1 MIKGHNRMS
10 QRQEFDARRPD
21 AEDFDATD
29 AARRAARQAGMS
41 LSSWMSQ
48 VVSDKAAKLG
58 IYEDDMDEDER
69 MDAIVEKLTRLNLR
83 NGRSMARMA
92 DREPAAHT
100 AAPRRALSRAAA
112 PEFSRVLERLES
124 MESRLAAQI
133 PDNELV
139 LQNALERIEQRIDK
153 LDSGARHPRPAQA
166 VTNSRGDTPNSAF
179 ATIEAKLEALN
190 ASLDRS
196 SNLQSNRHSEPAFTA
211 TRRFEAPRKATP
223 AAVTPSHEDTSARR
237 FTEHETKAFDG
248 LHAEIAKLA
257 AQMHELRRP
266 QPVAE
271 IANLQQDLANM
282 AKVLADLAPRHAIA
296 SLEHRID
303 DLIDTMRHNNSE
315 ALHNGLLGPIND
327 LTSELRQMV
336 SEADPR
342 GHISTLEHEVRH
354 LSRKVADMETA
365 GFDHVAFADL
375 QGQTAEMRQLL
386 QKTLARP
393 QSFEA
398 LERQIAFLTDKIEHM
413 SAPGASHSSAA
424 EIAAAIDDIRT
435 MVDRKLGANP
445 LGAVERQIAFLTD
458 KIDHLGTRQGGEPS
472 RGGNSDEIVAAID
485 EMRSLLDTK
494 PGSQHIQAL
503 EHQLHALSS
512 RIDMAL
518 AQEPAVAP
526 AAPVS
531 KLDMSALE
539 SMLNALAAKIDDA
552 RQPSADTHA
561 FAALEAQM
569 NRISAQFDS
578 AETSSMHFRSLQNSI
593 TDLFAHLEQTREVAL
608 RAAETAVAHTDAKT
622 SQVEEKTLPQV
633 NALSQ
638 DINSLLKAQEA
649 ADRRATQTMT
659 AVHATLERIVGRLA
673 SLEDEVTDTRRRP
686 EPSTFAPVSAPIS
699 APVSVPIFAKVPQNA
714 AASQPK
720 SAPDTTLQS
729 AIATAMAEAS
739 APQDVELIEP
749 ASSRVTT
756 PMLHD
761 STPDFAAN
769 REDWGSE
776 DVAPENFLLEPGK
789 GFSPLRKGQRQEAGF
804 RPDHDD
810 IKVPAVAV
818 EDGPTTKS
826 DFIAAARRAAQAA
839 AVASQNQIEDA
850 KLKPGKIS
858 AKMSDIGTPASLIEK
873 ARRYAEDRKRPL
885 LLGLAGVMVAF
896 LGVQVYGAFGGDAE
910 PVAQKAPQV
919 APAKPQASVAL
930 PAPAPVAAPVEIKPV
945 QPPVAV
951 APVAPPPPQITP
963 PPMQGASGT
972 RPAPPLPSAVPPSVR
987 QGNPLGLPPGPKA
1000 AIQAQKS
1007 LFSLNLNQPI
1017 TTSGFGQPGPAPA
1030 THGFSTVKAPAI
1042 TAAAKKID
1050 MTPLGATAPQPEAV
1064 LPSDTVPPPSAAVPP
1079 APKLDAPAQQVNQPA
1094 QDTNQ
1099 PRALEQAPVGA
1110 AAATAAVAAP
1120 AKLPNPP
1127 VTVPALTGQTPPV
1140 DAAFQ
1145 PASSGLKAAANA
1157 GNPAAQ
1163 FELASKFADGRGETR
1178 DFKAASALFEKA
1190 AAQNLAPAQYRLGAL
1205 YEKGLGVPRDLSMA
1219 KALYQKAADQGN
1231 PRAMHNLAVLTAEGS
1246 DGHPDYAGAL
1256 NWFKKAAE
1264 YGVRDSQFNLG
1275 ILCARGLG
1283 QAADLP
1289 QAYLWFAVAAS
1300 QGDEDAAKK
1309 RDEVALRLDALALET
1324 AKSNFAAFKAKTA
1337 ESSAVE
1343 VQIPQGG
1350 WDATAP
1356 KVENRKLPAPVSKA
1370 KIS

>member
-10 QRQEFDARRPD
+10 QRQEFDAHRPD
-21 AEDFDATD
+21 AEDFDTTD

-83 NGRSMARMA
+83 NGRSMARMQDSNSA
-92 DREPAAHT
+92 RDSAAHA
-100 AAPRRALSRAAA
+100 AAPRRALGRAAV
-112 PEFSRVLERLES
+112 PELGRVLERLES
-124 MESRLAAQI
+124 MESRLAAQM
-133 PDNELV
+133 PDSELV
-139 LQNALERIEQRIDK
+139 LQNALERIEQRIDQ
-153 LDSGARHPRPAQA
+153 LDAGALRSPPAKVVSPA
-166 VTNSRGDTPNSAF
+166 RADTSINAF

-211 TRRFEAPRKATP
+211 TRRFEAPRKAP
-223 AAVTPSHEDTSARR
+223 ASAVTPSFENTSAHR
-237 FTEHETKAFDG
+237 FAEHETKAFDG

-282 AKVLADLAPRHAIA
+282 AKALADLAPRQAIA

-303 DLIDTMRHNNSE
+303 DLIDSMRHNNSE

-336 SEADPR
+336 SETDPR
-342 GHISTLEHEVRH
+342 AHISTLEQEVRH
-354 LSRKVADMETA
+354 LSRKVSDMETA

-398 LERQIAFLTDKIEHM
+398 LERQIAFLTDKREHM

-458 KIDHLGTRQGGEPS
+458 KIDHLGTRQTGEPAVS
-472 RGGNSDEIVAAID
+472 GNSDEIVAAID
-485 EMRSLLDTK
+485 EVRSLLNTK

-503 EHQLHALSS
+503 ENQLHALSS

-518 AQEPAVAP
+518 AQEPPVAVVAP
-526 AAPVS
+526 VA

-608 RAAETAVAHTDAKT
+608 RAAETAVAHTDARS
-622 SQVEEKTLPQV
+622 SQMEEQTLPQV

-638 DINSLLKAQEA
+638 DINSLLQAQEA
-649 ADRRATQTMT
+649 AERRATQTMT

-673 SLEDEVTDTRRRP
+673 SLEEEVTDTRRRP

-699 APVSVPIFAKVPQNA
+699 SPIFAKAPQNA
-714 AASQPK
+714 AAPQQK
-720 SAPDTTLQS
+720 TAPDAALQG
-729 AIATAMAEAS
+729 AIAAAMAEAS

-749 ASSRVTT
+749 SSSRLNAQILRD
-756 PMLHD
+756 PA
-761 STPDFAAN
+761 PDFSAN
-769 REDWGSE
+769 REDWGTE
-776 DVAPENFLLEPGK
+776 EAAPEDFLLEPGK
-789 GFSPLRKGQRQEAGF
+789 GFSPARKGQRQDAGL
-804 RPDHDD
+804 RHDQD
-810 IKVPAVAV
+810 EIKAPSAAP

-850 KLKPGKIS
+850 KLKPNKIS
-858 AKMSDIGTPASLIEK
+858 SKISDIGTPASLVEK

-910 PVAQKAPQV
+910 PLAQKAPQI
-919 APAKPQASVAL
+919 APAKPLASVTE
-930 PAPAPVAAPVEIKPV
+930 PAPAPVAAPVEVKPV
-945 QPPVAV
+945 QPPAVV
-951 APVAPPPPQITP
+951 APVAPPPQQIAP
-963 PPMQGASGT
+963 PVQQGASGT

-1007 LFSLNLNQPI
+1007 LFSLNLNPPVA
-1017 TTSGFGQPGPAPA
+1017 TGGFGQSAPVPA
-1030 THGFSTVKAPAI
+1030 TRGFSTVKAPAI

-1050 MTPLGATAPQPEAV
+1050 MMPLGATAPQPEAV
-1064 LPSDTVPPPSAAVPP
+1064 LPADTVPPPSAALPP
-1079 APKLDAPAQQVNQPA
+1079 APKLDAPAQQVGQPA
-1094 QDTNQ
+1094 QDLNPPKAVDPASSGT
-1099 PRALEQAPVGA
+1099 A
-1110 AAATAAVAAP
+1110 AAATAVAAP
-1120 AKLPNPP
+1120 VKLPNPP
-1127 VTVPALTGQTPPV
+1127 VTVPALTGQTPPL
-1140 DAAFQ
+1140 DAAYQ

-1309 RDEVALRLDALALET
+1309 RDEGALRLDALALET
-1324 AKSNFAAFKAKTA
+1324 AKANFTAFKAKTA
-1337 ESSAVE
+1337 EPSAVE